1 MITEDEAMKL
11 FARADP
17 AHADEN
23 SSDVDVSRALE
34 DLRRRRTA
42 PRVVEITPTGDTP
55 TNGHHWRI
63 ITAVAAA
70 AILAVAGALLLG
82 ASDNTTDPASEISVA
97 PSVAPPP
104 PPRPDPVEEFAQW
117 AEDIGTP
124 VLRPACYMAA
134 GTTASAVTCYGL
146 IRNDAGPGFSSVL
159 VATAVLGDP
168 GIDTFTRV
176 SIGEQSNGTAP
187 TTTTAS

>member
-17 AHADEN
+17 ARADEN
-23 SSDVDVSRALE
+23 SSDVDVSRALA
-34 DLRRRRTA
+34 DLRTRSTA
-42 PRVVEITPTGDTP
+42 PTVVEITATTNTP

-63 ITAVAAA
+63 ITAAAA
-70 AILAVAGALLLG
+70 AAVVVVAGALVLV
-82 ASDNTTDPASEISVA
+82 ARDNTTDPSSEISVA
-97 PSVAPPP
+97 PSVAPPSP
-104 PPRPDPVEEFAQW
+104 TRPDPAEEFAQW
-117 AEDIGTP
+117 AERMGTP
-124 VLRPACYMAA
+124 VTRPACYAAA
-134 GTTASAVTCYGL
+134 GTTASALTCYGL

-176 SIGEQSNGTAP
+176 PIGEQSNGTAP
-187 TTTTAS
+187 TTPAS